1 LICRKLFCGRGSV
14 VERLLAKEKVVG
26 SNPIAR
32 SHTDP
37 VLPSSEGGVLVLIT
51 NVTNYFKTFVSF
63 VIGKPGSE
71 SPLERMRKTFIFF
84 QIYVIMEL
92 RVRERMC

>member
-1 LICRKLFCGRGSV
+1 V

-32 SHTDP
+32 SDVEP
-37 VLPSSEGGVLVLIT
+37 RLSAVVGGRT
-51 NVTNYFKTFVSF
+51 GFSFCTGAVTAP
-63 VIGKPGSE
+63 IPGC
-71 SPLERMRKTFIFF
+71 PNPDKLRKTFIFF

-92 RVRERMC
+92 RARERMC